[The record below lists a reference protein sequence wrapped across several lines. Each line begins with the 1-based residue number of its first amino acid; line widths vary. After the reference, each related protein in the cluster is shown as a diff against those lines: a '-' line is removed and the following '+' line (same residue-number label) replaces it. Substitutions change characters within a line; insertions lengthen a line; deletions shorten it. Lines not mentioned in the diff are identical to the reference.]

1 MPAGAELHRD
11 VGSLMQQHGSVF
23 SNPHAHALVL
33 LLLPCPA
40 DVFEF
45 VLVFVVVH
53 LLSPEHAARLP
64 VEIT

>member
-1 MPAGAELHRD
+1 
-11 VGSLMQQHGSVF
+11 MQQHGSVF